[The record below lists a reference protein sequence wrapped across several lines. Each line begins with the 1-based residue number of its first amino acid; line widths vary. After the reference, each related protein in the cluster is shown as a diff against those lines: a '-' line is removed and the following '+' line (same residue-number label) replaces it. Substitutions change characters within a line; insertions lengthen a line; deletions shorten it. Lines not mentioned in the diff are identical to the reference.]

1 MIDRL
6 FRRTT
11 RVSPELPPV
20 SVVVESELHSA
31 EVYHDA
37 ARHFLDVQLTTLDSL
52 STKTTQYL
60 SVASLALPVT
70 FALLRTA
77 DDGVEPLPDEAQWS
91 LLAALAAYIL
101 VLVFASA
108 AGLIRALEFRP
119 NIATVKEHSETVP
132 GIYLKQWVANEYE
145 ASIAEN
151 KGVLER
157 KARWVGAEAIAFFLE
172 GLCLSVAAVT
182 TLLL

>member
-1 MIDRL
+1 V
-6 FRRTT
+6 T
-11 RVSPELPPV
+11 
-20 SVVVESELHSA
+20 VEAELHSA

-77 DDGVEPLPDEAQWS
+77 TDGSDPLPGEAIWS
-91 LLAALAAYIL
+91 LLGALAAYLL
-101 VLVFASA
+101 VLVFASL
-108 AGLIRALEFRP
+108 AGRLSAVEYRP
-119 NIATVKEHSETVP
+119 NIATVKAHSEVLT

-145 ASIAEN
+145 ASIVEN
-151 KGVLER
+151 KPVLER
-157 KARWVGAEAIAFFLE
+157 KARWVGAEAIAFFVE
-172 GLCLSVAAVT
+172 GLCLALAAVT